1 MQQEVKLYI
10 EYMCQCRANGYE
22 FNSVGLLEQ
31 HVYQPDGEVSPKLA
45 STRSAADLTKK
56 WLQAREGNQLNY
68 PFTKLVISQPIKSGK
83 EIPFGFRWLRLQ

>member
-45 STRSAADLTKK
+45 STRSAADRTKKLAASQGGKPAFRETAFPKIDVKTPPPHFLTKFK
-56 WLQAREGNQLNY
+56 KPNLY
-68 PFTKLVISQPIKSGK
+68 S
-83 EIPFGFRWLRLQ
+83 